1 MGPGHTSKVAR
12 PFSNAKKNRIRNGV
26 VAGPHSKLDA
36 AQAVLDCVLQDSGH
50 LLRRTAQ
57 MKKLE
62 VVILH
67 PAGKDSVQKV
77 ERTSIN
83 TAEIPSILE
92 SWPMAIDLGD
102 GLMMFVPE
110 KDEPGKHNELASK
123 LMLIC
128 RGVSYQ
134 VCGKAIFM
142 GVKNS
147 KEINAPRWTEI
158 VLKKADYVTI
168 VFES

>member
-12 PFSNAKKNRIRNGV
+12 PYSNAKKNRMRNGV

-36 AQAVLDCVLQDSGH
+36 AKAVLGCVLQGH
-50 LLRRTAQ
+50 RHFFRRTEQ

-67 PAGKDSVQKV
+67 PTGKDSTQKV

-83 TAEIPSILE
+83 TTEMPSILE

-102 GLMMFVPE
+102 GLMMYVPE
-110 KDEPGKHNELASK
+110 KDEPGKYNELATK
-123 LMLIC
+123 LVLIC

-134 VCGKAIFM
+134 VCGKAVFL

-147 KEINAPRWTEI
+147 KEVNAPKWTEI